1 MIQALAEL
9 QFMRPQWL
17 WLLLALPLLALWW
30 IRRQRREDAWRR
42 RVDPHLLPHLLAPRS
57 GRRRGAGVLLGVWTL
72 GLAILA
78 LAGPGWRAQSQP
90 LYQQASPLVVALDLS
105 SATTTGDLPPNR
117 LLQARAAIDSLL
129 AARAGGQV
137 ALVAFAG
144 DAHTVAPL
152 TGDADNVRV
161 FLDALAPDI
170 MPTDGS
176 DPARAI
182 RWSVGLLER
191 GGLEQGDILILT
203 HDADADARRAAAA
216 AARTGYTVS
225 VLGLGT
231 DAGAMHRDGGGRLV
245 HSRMDAAALQALA
258 EAGSGRFAALEA
270 GDASELAG
278 LGSGGPVDRAG
289 TGATGGE
296 RADQGYWLLLPLM
309 LLAALAFRRGAGLLV
324 VALALGLPLVPAN
337 AQDLPEALEGGLWQ
351 RADQQA
357 HERSLAAVEAYRR
370 GDYLTA
376 AEIWAGLPGA
386 DDAYNRGNALAQAGR
401 LEEALAAYDQALAR
415 QPDLEDALENRRIVE
430 EALEQEQSDP
440 DSRSAGDDDGAGAG
454 EDEGDGTAQPRPPED
469 GNPQD
474 DGRQGE
480 GGAENAQ
487 QDQEQPADGPP
498 EEGES
503 GGQGEGTPE
512 PTDDTGGEGPSA
524 PDPAD
529 PDAQREADEALR
541 QQMQQT
547 MEEGGAA
554 EEGTDEN
561 APAPAGAPA
570 DIREQEQRE
579 AAEAWLRRIPDD
591 PGGLL
596 RARFRLEHERRAR
609 GGAD

>member
-1 MIQALAEL
+1 M
-9 QFMRPQWL
+9 
-17 WLLLALPLLALWW
+17 
-30 IRRQRREDAWRR
+30 
-42 RVDPHLLPHLLAPRS
+42 
-57 GRRRGAGVLLGVWTL
+57 
-72 GLAILA
+72 
-78 LAGPGWRAQSQP
+78 
-90 LYQQASPLVVALDLS
+90 
-105 SATTTGDLPPNR
+105 
-117 LLQARAAIDSLL
+117 
-129 AARAGGQV
+129 
-137 ALVAFAG
+137 
-144 DAHTVAPL
+144 
-152 TGDADNVRV
+152 
-161 FLDALAPDI
+161 
-170 MPTDGS
+170 
-176 DPARAI
+176 
-182 RWSVGLLER
+182 
-191 GGLEQGDILILT
+191 
-203 HDADADARRAAAA
+203 
-216 AARTGYTVS
+216 
-225 VLGLGT
+225 
-231 DAGAMHRDGGGRLV
+231 
-245 HSRMDAAALQALA
+245 
-258 EAGSGRFAALEA
+258 
-270 GDASELAG
+270 
-278 LGSGGPVDRAG
+278 
-289 TGATGGE
+289 
-296 RADQGYWLLLPLM
+296 
-309 LLAALAFRRGAGLLV
+309 
-324 VALALGLPLVPAN
+324 
-337 AQDLPEALEGGLWQ
+337 
-351 RADQQA
+351 
-357 HERSLAAVEAYRR
+357 EAYRR

-386 DDAYNRGNALAQAGR
+386 DDAYNSGNALAQAGR

-579 AAEAWLRRIPDD
+579 AAEAWLRRIPDV